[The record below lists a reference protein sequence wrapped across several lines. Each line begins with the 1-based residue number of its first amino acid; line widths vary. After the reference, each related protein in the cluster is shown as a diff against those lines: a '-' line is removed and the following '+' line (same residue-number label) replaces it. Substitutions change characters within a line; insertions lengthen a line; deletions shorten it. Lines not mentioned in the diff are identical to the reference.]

1 MRNQNP
7 ELRAALTAAFP
18 PMPITRA
25 TIHTA
30 DARWAGYEECDA
42 LSLIEGKSWIELAP
56 EILESHAALL
66 VYAGGALYRAILP
79 AYLLVIVEHEY
90 STSLPFHVVSELTCT
105 DSNVDR
111 EIFNERV
118 GPMTAEQRDV
128 VRRAIAMFAEQP
140 LLCEVASVAIRSW

>member
-1 MRNQNP
+1 M
-7 ELRAALTAAFP
+7 AAFP

-25 TIHTA
+25 TIHTTGALWA
-30 DARWAGYEECDA
+30 DYEERDA
-42 LSLIEGKSWIELAP
+42 LPLIEGKSWVDLAP
-56 EILESHAALL
+56 EILERHAALL

-79 AYLLVIVEHEY
+79 AYLLAIVEHEY
-90 STSLPFHVVSELTCT
+90 STGLPFHVARQLTYT
-105 DSNVDR
+105 DSNLDR

-140 LLCEVASVAIRSW
+140 LLREVGSAAIRYW